1 MRVLFLESFYGG
13 SHRDVA
19 DSLVAF
25 SQHAV
30 SLETLPARFWKW
42 RSRGA
47 SLEFARR
54 VPDPSGYDLVMCS
67 GLTSIA
73 DLRAVW
79 RDSTPP
85 ILLYAHETQLSYPVP
100 DGGSVDVN
108 YGMTDISNIAAADYI
123 AFNSAT
129 HRSCFLDQLPTFL
142 RKLPDFRPM
151 WIVEEI
157 EQKSS
162 VCYPG
167 ITVLSQSTV
176 EAGSPPLTG
185 GPHRP
190 ASEAR
195 KPSVPSTS
203 PLVIWNHRWEFDKNP
218 ELFFGALTTLAAEG
232 IDFRV
237 AVLGENFQVQ
247 PGEFLTAREK
257 LGERI
262 VAFGYAPQKS
272 DYLKWLQEG
281 TVVVSTAIQEN
292 FGIAVLEAVAAGCFP
307 VLPRRLSYPE
317 IIPERFH
324 DRCLYNSDTD
334 LVSLLRHIL
343 TEPKA
348 RTAARELQSYALQFA
363 WPARVP
369 EFDILMEKVAAL

>member
-19 DSLVAF
+19 DSLAAL
-25 SQHAV
+25 SRHDV

-47 SLEFARR
+47 SLEFVRR
-54 VPDPSGYDLVMCS
+54 VPDPSRYDLLICT
-67 GLTSIA
+67 GLMSIA

-100 DGGSVDVN
+100 DGGSVDAN
-108 YGMTDISNIAAADYI
+108 YGMTDISNMAAADHI
-123 AFNSAT
+123 AFNSRT
-129 HRSCFLDQLPTFL
+129 HRSSFLDQLPTFL

-151 WIVEEI
+151 WVVEAI
-157 EQKSS
+157 EKKSS

-167 ITVLSQSTV
+167 IAV
-176 EAGSPPLTG
+176 
-185 GPHRP
+185 
-190 ASEAR
+190 ASERGVEPGISRDDDANQTAR
-195 KPSVPSTS
+195 EPGADGPAE

-218 ELFFGALTTLAAEG
+218 DLFFSALTTLADEG
-232 IDFRV
+232 VAFRV

-247 PGEFLTAREK
+247 PQEFLTARERLK
-257 LGERI
+257 DRV
-262 VAFGYAPQKS
+262 VAFGYASQKS
-272 DYLKWLQEG
+272 DYLKWLQDG
-281 TVVVSTAIQEN
+281 AVVVSTAIQEN

-324 DRCLYNSDTD
+324 DTCLYSSDDD
-334 LVSLLRHIL
+334 LLPLLRHIL
-343 TEPKA
+343 TGKEA
-348 RTAARELQSYALQFA
+348 RNGSRELQSHAMQFA
-363 WPARVP
+363 WKARIP
-369 EFDILMEKVAAL
+369 EFDALMEKVASL